1 VHPITALQS
10 EYSLFARDIEADIVP
25 TLRESGIGLVA
36 YSPLGRGVLT
46 GALTAGSLDP
56 GDFRLT
62 GYPRFMGEARD
73 ANLAL
78 VQALVDL
85 AADKGCT
92 PGQLALAWVLAQGPD
107 VVPIP
112 GTKRVRYLQE
122 NTAAAEVV
130 LTEQDGA
137 AIEAAVPADAVIG
150 DRYINMSSIGR

>member
-10 EYSLFARDIEADIVP
+10 EYSLFTWDRESDIVP
-25 TLRESGIGLVA
+25 TLREVGIGLVA
-36 YSPLGRGVLT
+36 YSPLGRGILT
-46 GALTAGSLDP
+46 GAVSAGSLDP

-130 LTEQDGA
+130 LTDQDMA
-137 AIEAAVPADAVIG
+137 AIEAAVPADAVVG
-150 DRYINMSSIGR
+150 DRYANMSSIDR